1 MGWMCSWL
9 AVQGAVKA
17 ELLDALNLTETGR
30 QVEPGSGAAFLSC
43 AERPDGWLVL
53 FSDDFDWADRDQILE
68 MSRFGLT
75 VGCQFEDKV
84 EMTSV
89 ARAARHGEELWS
101 ISHANNPK
109 QRLEISGEPP
119 GEFAAI
125 RDRLFREQEEAG
137 GEEAGVDFVHEI
149 PLEVARSVCGYRA
162 DEDEML
168 FRGLARAGGSAED
181 GKPRKPVLLSIL
193 LSPVGAGRR

>member
-17 ELLDALNLTETGR
+17 EILDALGLTVTGR
-30 QVEPGSGAAFLSC
+30 QIEPGSGTAFLSC
-43 AERPDGWLVL
+43 AERPEGWLVL
-53 FSDDFDWADRDQILE
+53 FSDDFDWADRDQVLE

-89 ARAARHGEELWS
+89 ARAARHGEELWRV
-101 ISHANNPK
+101 SHVNNPR
-109 QRLEISGEPP
+109 QQLDISGEPP
-119 GEFAAI
+119 SELAAI

-137 GEEAGVDFVHEI
+137 GENSGVDFIHEI
-149 PLEVARSVCGYRA
+149 PLEVARAVCGYRA

-168 FRGLARAGGSAED
+168 FSGLARAGGSAED
-181 GKPRKPVLLSIL
+181 VGLRKVGLLGKL
-193 LSPVGAGRR
+193 LSPFRVGRR

>member
-1 MGWMCSWL
+1 MCSWV

-17 ELLDALNLTETGR
+17 EVLDALSLSETGR

-43 AERPDGWLVL
+43 AERPGGWLVL
-53 FSDDFDWADRDQILE
+53 FSDDFDWADRDQVLE

-75 VGCQFEDKV
+75 IGCQFEDKV

-125 RDRLFREQEEAG
+125 RDRLFREQEDAG

-168 FRGLARAGGSAED
+168 FSGLARAGGSAED
-181 GKPRKPVLLSIL
+181 LGLRKRGLLGIL
-193 LSPVGAGRR
+193 LSPFRAGRR